1 MTNHARVG
9 GILTII
15 AGAFSV
21 FQILMVLLMIFMFQ
35 FMFRDPSFFD
45 GAAPAEE
52 FHIMMANII
61 TVFYGAWGLFAALT
75 GALAIVGG
83 VYALKKKRWGLALA
97 GAIAGTCTFF
107 PCGIPA
113 IIFVSLARP
122 ESSAP
127 EPAAPTG
134 PAVAG

>member
-1 MTNHARVG
+1 MTNHAKVG

-15 AGAFSV
+15 AGSFSV
-21 FQILMVLLMIFMFQ
+21 FQVAGILLAIFMFQ
-35 FMFRDPSFFD
+35 FMFGAPFLPPE
-45 GAAPAEE
+45 AAPADE
-52 FHIMMANII
+52 FLPMFTNIM
-61 TVFYGAWGLFAALT
+61 TVFYGVWGLFLVLAGT
-75 GALAIVGG
+75 LAIVGG
-83 VYALKKKRWGLALA
+83 VYALKKKYWGLALA
-97 GAIAGTCTFF
+97 GAIAGTFTFF

-122 ESSAP
+122 EFSAP